1 MVPTL
6 RCDCE
11 DDGDGV
17 VDWGGGVGVGGDGAG
32 VGVGVGV
39 GIRGDRIVVVVL
51 LAPMMGSLPTR
62 SLLEVQCMDGEIGE

>member
-17 VDWGGGVGVGGDGAG
+17 VDWGGGVGVGGDGA
-32 VGVGVGV
+32 GVGVGV